1 MIFTIIQILEK
12 QNQFPDIEKLMS
24 DWLKRLSK
32 VLLVTDKFTVQIKQ
46 GYKEAKELW
55 KNDYCRILKK
65 AIAIPILLFFCWVSF
80 LILRIA
86 ISTDFGTLDNTGSGY
101 AQGID
106 VFWRDKENVKNLDY
120 WIRMC
125 GQYSQA
131 NGRDS

>member
-1 MIFTIIQILEK
+1 VEGNMIFTIIQILEK

-86 ISTDFGTLDNTGSGY
+86 ISTDFG
-101 AQGID
+101 
-106 VFWRDKENVKNLDY
+106 R
-120 WIRMC
+120 
-125 GQYSQA
+125 YSV
-131 NGRDS
+131 S

>member
-1 MIFTIIQILEK
+1 
-12 QNQFPDIEKLMS
+12 MS

-86 ISTDFGTLDNTGSGY
+86 ISTDFG
-101 AQGID
+101 
-106 VFWRDKENVKNLDY
+106 R
-120 WIRMC
+120 
-125 GQYSQA
+125 YSV
-131 NGRDS
+131 S

>member
-86 ISTDFGTLDNTGSGY
+86 ISTDFG
-101 AQGID
+101 
-106 VFWRDKENVKNLDY
+106 R
-120 WIRMC
+120 
-125 GQYSQA
+125 
-131 NGRDS
+131 

>member
-1 MIFTIIQILEK
+1 
-12 QNQFPDIEKLMS
+12 MS

-86 ISTDFGTLDNTGSGY
+86 ISTDFG
-101 AQGID
+101 
-106 VFWRDKENVKNLDY
+106 R
-120 WIRMC
+120 
-125 GQYSQA
+125 
-131 NGRDS
+131 

>member
-55 KNDYCRILKK
+55 KNDYCRILKR

-86 ISTDFGTLDNTGSGY
+86 ISNDFG
-101 AQGID
+101 
-106 VFWRDKENVKNLDY
+106 R
-120 WIRMC
+120 
-125 GQYSQA
+125 
-131 NGRDS
+131 

>member
-32 VLLVTDKFTVQIKQ
+32 VLLVTDKFTVPIKQ

-55 KNDYCRILKK
+55 KNDYCRILKR

-86 ISTDFGTLDNTGSGY
+86 ISNDFG
-101 AQGID
+101 
-106 VFWRDKENVKNLDY
+106 R
-120 WIRMC
+120 
-125 GQYSQA
+125 
-131 NGRDS
+131 

>member
-86 ISTDFGTLDNTGSGY
+86 ISTDFG
-101 AQGID
+101 
-106 VFWRDKENVKNLDY
+106 R
-120 WIRMC
+120 
-125 GQYSQA
+125 YSV
-131 NGRDS
+131 S

>member
-55 KNDYCRILKK
+55 KNDYCRISIFFPF
-65 AIAIPILLFFCWVSF
+65 ASCLLPKTHNFCTS
-80 LILRIA
+80 A
-86 ISTDFGTLDNTGSGY
+86 D
-101 AQGID
+101 
-106 VFWRDKENVKNLDY
+106 
-120 WIRMC
+120 
-125 GQYSQA
+125 
-131 NGRDS
+131 

>member
-55 KNDYCRILKK
+55 KNDYCRILKR
-65 AIAIPILLFFCWVSF
+65 AIAISILLFFCGVS
-80 LILRIA
+80 L
-86 ISTDFGTLDNTGSGY
+86 G
-101 AQGID
+101 
-106 VFWRDKENVKNLDY
+106 
-120 WIRMC
+120 
-125 GQYSQA
+125 
-131 NGRDS
+131 

>member
-1 MIFTIIQILEK
+1 VEGNMIFTIIQILEK

-86 ISTDFGTLDNTGSGY
+86 ISTDFG
-101 AQGID
+101 
-106 VFWRDKENVKNLDY
+106 R
-120 WIRMC
+120 
-125 GQYSQA
+125 
-131 NGRDS
+131 

>member
-1 MIFTIIQILEK
+1 
-12 QNQFPDIEKLMS
+12 MS

-86 ISTDFGTLDNTGSGY
+86 ISNDFG
-101 AQGID
+101 
-106 VFWRDKENVKNLDY
+106 R
-120 WIRMC
+120 
-125 GQYSQA
+125 
-131 NGRDS
+131 

>member
-65 AIAIPILLFFCWVSF
+65 GDRYSHPLIFLLGF
-80 LILRIA
+80 L
-86 ISTDFGTLDNTGSGY
+86 LDL
-101 AQGID
+101 
-106 VFWRDKENVKNLDY
+106 ENRN
-120 WIRMC
+120 I
-125 GQYSQA
+125 
-131 NGRDS
+131 N

>member
-55 KNDYCRILKK
+55 KNDYCRILKR
-65 AIAIPILLFFCWVSF
+65 AIAIPLIDAAIPSF
-80 LILRIA
+80 LI
-86 ISTDFGTLDNTGSGY
+86 
-101 AQGID
+101 
-106 VFWRDKENVKNLDY
+106 E
-120 WIRMC
+120 
-125 GQYSQA
+125 
-131 NGRDS
+131 

>member
-86 ISTDFGTLDNTGSGY
+86 NSFP
-101 AQGID
+101 
-106 VFWRDKENVKNLDY
+106 R
-120 WIRMC
+120 
-125 GQYSQA
+125 
-131 NGRDS
+131 